1 MEASIAVAR
10 DPVTEAC
17 KILSGAFPP
26 RSYPGIEEEQVKFL
40 MALDERTRAIL
51 TLALVAMEKG
61 ETLSWEEGLALLR
74 TALGIGKKRGR
85 DASELRRR
93 DICIIDAVD
102 HISKEFDLR
111 PTGTDAT
118 RTMTACGVVAQACGR
133 LGGNLT
139 EAAVAKIWQ
148 KRHLGLSAFLG
159 NK

>member
-51 TLALVAMEKG
+51 TLALVAMKKG

-74 TALGIGKKRGR
+74 TALGIGKKRAAMR
-85 DASELRRR
+85 PSFADAIFASSMRSITSVRSLILGQPALMLRAR
-93 DICIIDAVD
+93 
-102 HISKEFDLR
+102 
-111 PTGTDAT
+111 
-118 RTMTACGVVAQACGR
+118 
-133 LGGNLT
+133 
-139 EAAVAKIWQ
+139 
-148 KRHLGLSAFLG
+148 
-159 NK
+159 